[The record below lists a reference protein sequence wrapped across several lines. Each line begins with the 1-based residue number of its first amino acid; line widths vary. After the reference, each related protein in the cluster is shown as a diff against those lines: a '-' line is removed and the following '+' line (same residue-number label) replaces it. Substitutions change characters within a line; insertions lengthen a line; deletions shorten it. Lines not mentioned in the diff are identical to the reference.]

1 MTKANPVQFLEEVRA
16 ELKKVVW
23 PSRQEALRLTLVVI
37 FVSFLVGAFI
47 SSIDFV
53 LTKLMARIIK

>member
-47 SSIDFV
+47 SGIDFV
-53 LTKLMARIIK
+53 LTKIMTRIIK